1 MYPILSDSHRTLS
14 GTHRTFIRLT
24 TIYSIGKIFVALTIG
39 LFQCCKKRRKLGIE
53 LSIIEGIPESW
64 PKANLTANARVVL
77 EKRYLKQKEGQV
89 CETPENMFYRVASVV
104 AGIEERYGKSK
115 QEMINLTEE
124 FYSVMAKL
132 EFMPNSP
139 TLMNAGR
146 DLGQLSACFVLPV
159 EDSMEDIFDAIK
171 NAAIIHKSGGGTG
184 FSFSKLR
191 PKNSMVRSTGGVA
204 SGPVSFMKVFNS
216 ATEAVKQGGTRR
228 GANMGILRVDHPDIL
243 EFINCKE
250 ENHDITNFNLSV
262 AATDE
267 FMEAVKAGLDYDL
280 IDPHSG
286 KVVKRLPAREIFG
299 EITGHAWRNGEPG
312 MVFIDRMNRD
322 NPTPQVGLIE
332 ATNPC
337 GEQPLLPNEAC
348 NLGSINLKL
357 MVTKT
362 EGKTVV
368 NWERLGY
375 VTRLAVRFLDDV
387 IDANQYPLPTIDEM
401 VKGNRKIGLGVMG
414 FADLMV
420 LLQISYASSE
430 AENLADKIM
439 RYIQNEARLESQRL
453 AKERGVF
460 PNYTGSIYEGK
471 MELRNA
477 TLTTIAPTG
486 TISMIC
492 GVSSGI
498 EPLFAVAYTKTVMD
512 GTSLIEVNPLFEQYA
527 RDYGFYSPELMAK
540 IAKQG
545 TVSDL
550 TEIPD
555 WIRAI
560 FVTAQEITPEWH
572 IRIQASFQKYT
583 DNAVSKTINFANSAS
598 VEDVDQA
605 YRLAYELGCKGI
617 TVYRDGSRKEQVLSA
632 GTQEAA
638 RDSSKDPS
646 AKKEQNA
653 IIPRPRP
660 PVTVGV
666 TEKVKIGCG
675 NLYVSVNADDES
687 ICEVFTNTGRAGGC
701 SSQSEATARLISIA
715 MRSGI
720 SVEAIIEQISGIR
733 CPACIR
739 REGVNVTSCPDAISR
754 VIKKYK
760 DIGINGGSAIF
771 HRDQDKA
778 KGTVANACPECG
790 KPVNHESGCVICVHC
805 GFSKCG

>member
-1 MYPILSDSHRTLS
+1 LS
-14 GTHRTFIRLT
+14 F
-24 TIYSIGKIFVALTIG
+24 
-39 LFQCCKKRRKLGIE
+39 
-53 LSIIEGIPESW
+53 IEGVPESW
-64 PKANLTANARVVL
+64 PKADLTANARVVL
-77 EKRYLKQKEGQV
+77 EKRYLKQKDGQA
-89 CETPENMFYRVASVV
+89 CETPEAMFYRVAAVV
-104 AGIEERYGKSK
+104 AGIEERYGKSE
-115 QEMINLTEE
+115 QEIMDLTEA
-124 FYSVMAKL
+124 FYSAMAKL

-204 SGPVSFMKVFNS
+204 SGPVSFMRVFNS

-250 ENHDITNFNLSV
+250 DNNDITNFNLSV

-267 FMEAVKAGLDYDL
+267 FMEAVKAGRDYDL
-280 IDPHSG
+280 IDPHTG
-286 KVVKRLPAREIFG
+286 EVVKRLPAREIFV

-312 MVFIDRMNRD
+312 MVFIDRMNKD
-322 NPTPQVGLIE
+322 NPTPQVGQIE

-357 MVTKT
+357 MVTEA

-368 NWERLGY
+368 NWERLGC

-414 FADLMV
+414 FADLLVM
-420 LLQISYASSE
+420 LKISYASPE
-430 AENLADKIM
+430 AEALAEKMM
-439 RYIQNEARLESQRL
+439 RYIQNEARLESVRL
-453 AKERGVF
+453 AGERGVF
-460 PNYTGSIYEGK
+460 PNYRGSVYDGT

-498 EPLFAVAYTKTVMD
+498 EPLFAVAYTKTVLD

-527 RDYGFYSPELMAK
+527 KDYGFYSSELMAK
-540 IAKQG
+540 IAKRG
-545 TVSDL
+545 TVSGL
-550 TEIPD
+550 AEIPA
-555 WIRAI
+555 WIRNV
-560 FVTAQEITPEWH
+560 FVTAQEIKPEWH
-572 IRIQASFQKYT
+572 IRIQAAFQKYT

-605 YRLAYELGCKGI
+605 YRLAFELGCKGI
-617 TVYRDGSRKEQVLSA
+617 TVYRDGSRTEQVLSA
-632 GTQEAA
+632 GTQEPAPA
-638 RDSSKDPS
+638 LPQELFRDWS
-646 AKKEQNA
+646 AQGRNA

-720 SVEAIIEQISGIR
+720 SVDAIIEQISGIR

-760 DIGINGGSAIF
+760 DIGLSGGQAIF
-771 HRDQDKA
+771 QREQEKA
-778 KGTVANACPECG
+778 KAIVANACPECG
-790 KPVNHESGCVICVHC
+790 KSVNHESGCVICVHC